1 MTDDGTAA
9 TRLILCEP
17 QDVVASW
24 IRDGLEALGLET
36 VLVTSEELCAAER
49 WDHRVASSGTSFEVR
64 LADGR
69 VLDDRRIRGVLN
81 RLVGIPL
88 TYLARAEETEREYV
102 EQEWRAL
109 LTSALAGLSHRGV
122 PVVEP
127 PHPYAVSGRWR
138 SPVEWSILA
147 SRAGL
152 PVQSWAWSDG
162 LPAAQVLP
170 QPTTSV
176 LVIGRRV
183 IAGGPIGRPV
193 RDSCGRLARLASRIM
208 LEVQFGT
215 GEAGPIT
222 FAGVAVMPDPRSKGE
237 AALEALTAVLGR

>member
-1 MTDDGTAA
+1 MTDDGTAT

-24 IRDGLEALGLET
+24 IRDGLESQGLET
-36 VLVTSEELCAAER
+36 VLVTSEQLCAAER
-49 WDHRVASSGTSFEVR
+49 WEHRVASSGTSFEVR

-69 VLDDRRIRGVLN
+69 VLDGRRIGGVLN

-109 LTSALAGLSHRGV
+109 LASALAGLSHHGV

-147 SRAGL
+147 AHAGL

-162 LPAAQVLP
+162 LPAAQILT
-170 QPTTSV
+170 QPTISV
-176 LVIGRRV
+176 LVVGRRV

-193 RDSCGRLARLASRIM
+193 RDSCRRLARLADRIT

-215 GEAGPIT
+215 NEAGPIT
-222 FAGVAVMPDPRSKGE
+222 FAGVAGMPDPRSKGK
-237 AALEALTAVLGR
+237 AALEALAAVLSR